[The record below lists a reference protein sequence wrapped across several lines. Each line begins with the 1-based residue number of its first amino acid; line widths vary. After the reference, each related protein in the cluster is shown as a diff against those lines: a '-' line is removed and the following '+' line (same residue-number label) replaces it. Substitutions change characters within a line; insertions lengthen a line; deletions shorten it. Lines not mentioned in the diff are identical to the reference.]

1 MQRLNTAVEEANS
14 FLTKYFQLL
23 ILSLEFSVKS
33 VNLNGFMSMHYDLT
47 SSKIILHARFSFRW
61 THIVCALY
69 IPGVAFG
76 DVDKLSPVTIFE
88 MPTTKWGA
96 KVSNCSFDPAHP
108 GYGVKTDITYNQ
120 ACHNKLVVIYRQ

>member
-1 MQRLNTAVEEANS
+1 MILQLKKKLFKYD
-14 FLTKYFQLL
+14 FL
-23 ILSLEFSVKS
+23 
-33 VNLNGFMSMHYDLT
+33 
-47 SSKIILHARFSFRW
+47 FRW

-96 KVSNCSFDPAHP
+96 KVSLSLLVWSNTPWP
-108 GYGVKTDITYNQ
+108 G
-120 ACHNKLVVIYRQ
+120 LLW